1 MCGQPVSPYSH
12 CRRGGT
18 AVTVNGWF
26 GEEVEGRCVGSQY
39 LLTVTAVE
47 VARQSQSMVGSVRR
61 LKGGVWAA
69 SISLQS
75 LPSRWHGSHSQWF
88 GEEVEGRCV
97 GSQYL
102 LTVTAVEVAR
112 QSQSMV
118 R

>member
-12 CRRGGT
+12 CSRGGT
-18 AVTVNGWF
+18 AVTVN
-26 GEEVEGRCVGSQY
+26 
-39 LLTVTAVE
+39 
-47 VARQSQSMVGSVRR
+47 GSVRR

-75 LPSRWHGSHSQWF
+75 LQSRWHGSYSQWF

-112 QSQSMV
+112 QLQSMV